1 MLLSSEGARCVA
13 DRLETAF
20 DSASR
25 TRGLL
30 GRDGLAGGGALI
42 LAPCTAIHT
51 FRMRFPIDVIF
62 AARDG
67 RVLKVRRAMPPS
79 RVSGAL
85 GAFAV
90 IEMAAGAID
99 RAGGLAVGERLV
111 VVDAG
116 GNRPGR

>member
-1 MLLSSEGARCVA
+1 MLLSSEGPRRVA
-13 DRLETAF
+13 DRIETAF
-20 DSASR
+20 DSVAR

-30 GRDGLAGGGALI
+30 GRNGLAEGAALV

-90 IEMAAGAID
+90 IEMAGGAID

-111 VVDAG
+111 VVDG
-116 GNRPGR
+116 SVNRPDR